1 MIRGYCLLQRPVLWP
16 RRGYASKSK
25 ELQKSSRK
33 KKIRRKQ
40 EIDKLRERIR
50 LSSHRNVHNHS
61 TNLEDAS
68 KYNPL
73 PKYCSPNSEIPGL
86 CHNLDRVLFS
96 PGVHYMQD
104 PRTRKYNFSPDLKEI
119 PSIDDFRFD
128 LIAGFVPPN
137 KDPLMVK
144 IGEEINASSNENQ
157 KSIKYFSSTSSMTN
171 TLKHFHMLLSN
182 YRPCHTSNF
191 SKEFSS
197 TTEFSKSTRCAAF
210 TVVAPKGGGILSVGA
225 DRSTDTEIALSL
237 LGHELELMLT
247 AETKEFQKFLKHS
260 DSEEA
265 PAPLPNNYQYARIG
279 SFLMRSQSDAKSD
292 MLPGTG
298 IFDLKTRAVC
308 AVRHDINYN
317 NYHLTNYEIVR
328 NTGLYESFERE
339 LFDLVRTG
347 LWKYSMQ
354 ARIGNMDGIF
364 IAYHNM
370 RRFFGFQYLPTT
382 EIDHIF
388 HGYDGPRKSKQNYD
402 DVVNDFGNHW
412 QTKREALSSFMADF
426 EFRVS
431 MEMWQAV
438 LDLVTKETNHRPFR
452 LITKCDRN
460 ILGTYLDV
468 VATVVDE
475 DMLKNLSTLGDDIV
489 TLDKE
494 DLAATQKDELPMER
508 IIRLAESRSLQHKRM
523 LSLNKDILD
532 STLGDPSKCLMFR
545 ITATHYFNGKLF
557 RGKYPTPPLDIL
569 DEHQHNTWEVRYNI
583 NRIYNRRKIRRC
595 YNRYV
600 TEAASSLQ
608 DHPVNR
614 ENTEKAYMDQ
624 KASPLQRLLRAY
636 SAKSEKRKKLYG
648 ANQ

>member
-1 MIRGYCLLQRPVLWP
+1 MTMRYCMLQRPVFWAC
-16 RRGYASKSK
+16 RGYASNSK
-25 ELQKSSRK
+25 ELQNSSRK
-33 KKIRRKQ
+33 KKTRLKQDVKRLHKSIRSSPHRKIYQ
-40 EIDKLRERIR
+40 Y
-50 LSSHRNVHNHS
+50 S
-61 TNLEDAS
+61 TSLEDAH

-73 PKYCSPNSEIPGL
+73 PKYCAPSSEIPDL
-86 CHNLDRVLFS
+86 RHNLDRVLFS

-104 PRTRKYNFSPDLKEI
+104 PRTRKYNFSSDLKDI
-119 PSIDDFRFD
+119 PSIDNFRFD

-144 IGEEINASSNENQ
+144 IGEELNASSNENQ
-157 KSIKYFSSTSSMTN
+157 KSIKYFSSTSSMTS

-182 YRPCHTSNF
+182 YRPCHTSSF
-191 SKEFSS
+191 SQDFSS
-197 TTEFSKSTRCAAF
+197 TTIFSKSMKCAAF
-210 TVVAPKGGGILSVGA
+210 NVIAPKGSGILSVDA

-247 AETKEFQKFLKHS
+247 AETEEFEKFLKNS
-260 DSEEA
+260 DSKES

-292 MLPGTG
+292 KLPGTG

-317 NYHLTNYEIVR
+317 NYHLTNYEITR
-328 NTGLYESFERE
+328 STGLYESFERE

-388 HGYDGPRKSKQNYD
+388 HGYDGPGKSKQNYD

-431 MEMWQAV
+431 MEIWQTV
-438 LDLVTKETNHRPFR
+438 LDLITKETNNRPFR

-460 ILGTYLDV
+460 FLGTYLDV
-468 VATVVDE
+468 IATVVDE
-475 DMLKNLSTLGDDIV
+475 DMLKNLSTLADDIV

-508 IIRLAESRSLQHKRM
+508 IIRMAESRSLHHKRM
-523 LSLNKDILD
+523 LSLNKEIFD
-532 STLGDPSKCLMFR
+532 SCIDDQSKCLMFR

-557 RGKYPTPPLDIL
+557 RGKYPTPPIEIL
-569 DEHQHNTWEVRYNI
+569 DKPQDNTWEVKYHI
-583 NRIYNRRKIRRC
+583 NRIFNPQKIKQC
-595 YNRYV
+595 YNTYV
-600 TEAASSLQ
+600 AEAASNLQ

-624 KASPLQRLLRAY
+624 NATHLQRLLRAY

-648 ANQ
+648 V